1 MFLIFLA
8 IFIPALLEAR
18 VDTGADFLKFITG
31 ARATGLAGAIVGL
44 ADDVSSLH
52 YNPAGISE
60 IEKNELLF
68 MESEAIMECGYEYF
82 GFTKRVNENSGIGF
96 AILYFHAPEMLR
108 TKENKNVPEGYE
120 ILGTIEYYDLMA
132 SLSYGKRIKDHLS
145 IGGTIKG
152 IHRMISPDKG
162 YTGAIDFGML
172 YKHKDNMK
180 FGLSIQNIGPDI
192 WGDKLP
198 MLAQIGGSYRIES
211 LVLTSTISHHLLSN
225 SSFEYR
231 VGAEYWYWK
240 NISLRAGY
248 YSLEGDLTGATLGC
262 GVRLRDWFQFD
273 FAQFPASLNKP
284 LQGSL
289 IIRF

>member
-1 MFLIFLA
+1 MFLVFLV
-8 IFIPALLEAR
+8 IFIPTLLEAR

-44 ADDVSSLH
+44 ADDASALH
-52 YNPAGISE
+52 YNPAGLSDIGNQE
-60 IEKNELLF
+60 ILF
-68 MESEAIMECGYEYF
+68 MESEAIMECGYEYL
-82 GFTKRVNENSGIGF
+82 GYVKRISEDTGIGF
-96 AILYFHAPEMLR
+96 SVLYFHAPKMERLD
-108 TKENKNVPEGYE
+108 Y
-120 ILGTIEYYDLMA
+120 LGMVVGDVEYSDLMA
-132 SLSYGKRIKDHLS
+132 SLSYGKRIRENLS
-145 IGGTIKG
+145 FGGTIKG
-152 IHRMISPDKG
+152 ILRKISPDKDS
-162 YTGAIDFGML
+162 TGAIDVGLL

-198 MLAQIGGSYRIES
+198 MLAQIGGSFRIEN
-211 LVLTSTISHHLLSN
+211 LFLTSAISHHLLSN

-240 NISLRAGY
+240 GLCLRAGY
-248 YSLEGDLTGATLGC
+248 YALEGDLKGATLGC
-262 GVRLRDWFQFD
+262 GVRLKNWLQLD